1 VRFTIFI
8 SLCSLFIFSCGGSG
22 NSTQTNTS
30 ETVNYLPSNLNNTQL
45 KLSLTNNNEAIIK
58 EDLPEINSLLI
69 HYFGNGDLLYLQT
82 EESID
87 WQYRGS
93 FNYIAQKDNNA
104 DITISLTTGRE
115 YKLNC
120 QFISNDSGTCDTE
133 LEQGIKITGNFTLI
147 DNIRAT
153 DFDFSGILIEELS
166 FISSITGITYPYHIY
181 LPPNY
186 EGSNQ
191 SYPIIYATDGQWEF
205 HRFAH
210 AIETSNKEIILVA
223 IEQGPEGRRLQDY
236 ALTGSASYMA
246 FLQDE
251 LLPEI
256 EASYRVDS
264 NNRALQG
271 ASWGG
276 LLVRHAL
283 SRESNHHLFN
293 NFISMDGSYFHE
305 NNKYSELENT
315 AFPSGSGLAAKLYL
329 SGASIGGNNN
339 VVQRYKNDIE
349 ARDITHLTLFYQS
362 FNVTHEQVSR
372 PSIKDAL
379 LKLYPE

>member
-1 VRFTIFI
+1 M
-8 SLCSLFIFSCGGSG
+8 FSCGGSD
-22 NSTQTNTS
+22 SSPQTNDPQQTS
-30 ETVNYLPSNLNNTQL
+30 ILPKQLKNTQL
-45 KLSLTNNNEAIIK
+45 ILTLNNNSSIIVR
-58 EDLPEINSLLI
+58 EDFPEINNQLN

-82 EESID
+82 EKSTD
-87 WQYRGS
+87 WQYQGS
-93 FNYIAQKDNNA
+93 FTYTAKSNNDA
-104 DITISLTTGRE
+104 EITIDLASGRE

-120 QFISNDSGTCDTE
+120 QFINSNSGICNTE
-133 LEQGIKITGNFTLI
+133 LEQGLEIQGNFSLVENTQAK
-147 DNIRAT
+147 DYE
-153 DFDFSGILIEELS
+153 FSGTLLKELS
-166 FISSITGITYPYHIY
+166 FNSSITGINYPYHIY

-186 EGSNQ
+186 EQSVK
-191 SYPIIYATDGQWEF
+191 SYPVIYATDGQWEF

-223 IEQGPEGRRLQDY
+223 IEQGPNERRIKDY
-236 ALTGSASYMA
+236 ALTGSSSYLA

-256 EASYRVDS
+256 EANYRINSD
-264 NNRALQG
+264 NRALQG

-283 SRESNHHLFN
+283 SKEINNPLFHH
-293 NFISMDGSYFHE
+293 FISMDGSYFNDNDE
-305 NNKYSELENT
+305 YSELEDI
-315 AFPSGSGLAAKLYL
+315 AFPAGSSLSATLYL
-329 SGASIGGNNN
+329 SGASIGGNDN
-339 VVQRYKNDIE
+339 VVQRFKNDIE
-349 ARDITHLTLFYQS
+349 ARNITDLSLFHQT